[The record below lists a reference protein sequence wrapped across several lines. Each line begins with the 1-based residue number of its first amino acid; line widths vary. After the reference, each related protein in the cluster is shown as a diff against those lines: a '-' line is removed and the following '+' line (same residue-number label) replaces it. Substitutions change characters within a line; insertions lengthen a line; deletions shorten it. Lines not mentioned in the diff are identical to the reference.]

1 MELTKDYFDQQLRNL
16 ATKDDLKNFATKD
29 DLKSLAAKND
39 LDEIRKDVTDL
50 KKFVQTNMVTKQEL
64 DDLREELPS
73 RADFNRLQQSVDG
86 IAKQF
91 QDQRQELMV
100 GAARSERMEAWI
112 IKAAEKI
119 GVEYKP

>member
-16 ATKDDLKNFATKD
+16 ATKDDLKNLATKSE
-29 DLKSLAAKND
+29 LN
-39 LDEIRKDVTDL
+39 EINNDVTDL

-64 DDLREELPS
+64 DDLREELPT
-73 RADFNRLQQSVDG
+73 RADFNKLQESVDG

-91 QDQRQELMV
+91 LDQKQEQTV
-100 GAARSERMEAWI
+100 GGFRTSRMEQWI
-112 IKAAEKI
+112 IKAASKI